1 MVRAV
6 SEEPLDGLVEEGGDV
21 VDCPSGH
28 RVAVAGM
35 LGAGAAGPAL
45 ADTGNFGQQVRM
57 CAHTVLSSLS
67 VVPNANRLR
76 RFSSPRIAAPAA
88 DVAQPALAQRG
99 H

>member
-1 MVRAV
+1 MSWIA
-6 SEEPLDGLVEEGGDV
+6 GAGT
-21 VDCPSGH
+21 
-28 RVAVAGM
+28 VAVVAGIV
-35 LGAGAAGPAL
+35 GADAAGPAF
-45 ADTGNFGQQVRM
+45 AGTGTFGQQVRM
-57 CAHTVLSSLS
+57 CAHAVLSSLS

>member
-1 MVRAV
+1 MSWIARASTV
-6 SEEPLDGLVEEGGDV
+6 
-21 VDCPSGH
+21 
-28 RVAVAGM
+28 VAVVGM

-45 ADTGNFGQQVRM
+45 AHTANLGQQVRM

-88 DVAQPALAQRG
+88 DVAQPALAQ
-99 H
+99 

>member
-1 MVRAV
+1 MSWIA
-6 SEEPLDGLVEEGGDV
+6 GAGT
-21 VDCPSGH
+21 
-28 RVAVAGM
+28 VAVVAGIV
-35 LGAGAAGPAL
+35 GADAAGPASVG
-45 ADTGNFGQQVRM
+45 TFGQQVRM
-57 CAHTVLSSLS
+57 CAHTVLSSS